1 MVEKDFKDITYC
13 NFREFIAMSLL
24 SGDESLISIV
34 VLLNVKLVI
43 IDLLLLQSIA
53 ILCLCLKQ
61 YICGDV
67 LVKNKLRKCGSLG

>member
-13 NFREFIAMSLL
+13 NVREFIAMSLL

-53 ILCLCLKQ
+53 ILC
-61 YICGDV
+61 YV
-67 LVKNKLRKCGSLG
+67 